1 MTQQV
6 SLSGS
11 EVDSGRL
18 PWFAPSLRAPKRS
31 LSGFRGRL
39 KPYLLALVC
48 VALSTLVALLIDPF
62 SSLEDEAMIY
72 LLGDI
77 VAALRFDTKVS
88 IFTAIGSVVAC
99 DFLFVQPRMT
109 FAWTDTR
116 KSLTFLA
123 MIVVAV
129 VVSGLS
135 ARLRQQEKVARHAAA
150 ATRELYELNLDLANH
165 GEPQQ
170 LAQATRRRL
179 ERVTGADVSIALR
192 GAEAELL
199 LTPPPAPGSEQGLL
213 VAAFARELGA
223 ALERAQLAGA
233 AQRAE
238 LEAETERMRS
248 SLLSVVSHDLKTPL
262 AGIVASG
269 SMLLEHEGTLDAKA
283 SRVLMATLV
292 RECERLARL
301 LQNLL
306 SMSRLESS
314 KLELRRSP
322 ELVEDIVASALERLS
337 SVLAPRRVELDLP
350 MDLPCIFVEPALL
363 EQVLLNLLENAVR
376 YTPPGSR
383 IELSARAA
391 GGMVQL
397 EVADSGPGIHE
408 RERER
413 VFHEFFRGSRAK
425 KGDGGIGLGLPICRA
440 IVRAHGGQISIR
452 DRVGGG
458 TVVALSVPAQPLVMS
473 CSTKSL
479 EVSA

>member
-6 SLSGS
+6 SLSGAEVES
-11 EVDSGRL
+11 ERL
-18 PWFAPSLRAPKRS
+18 PWFAPSLRAPERS
-31 LSGFRGRL
+31 LSSWRGRL
-39 KPYLLALVC
+39 KPYVLALSC
-48 VALSTLVALLIDPF
+48 VALSTLVALLVDPF

-77 VAALRFDTKVS
+77 LAALRFDTKVS

-116 KSLTFLA
+116 KALTFLA

-150 ATRELYELNLDLANH
+150 ATRELYELNLELAAH
-165 GEPQQ
+165 GEPEQ
-170 LAQATRRRL
+170 LARVTATRL
-179 ERVTGADVSIALR
+179 ERVTGADVTVLLQ
-192 GAEAELL
+192 GAETRLL
-199 LTPPPAPGSEQGLL
+199 LSPSPVSGSEQALL
-213 VAAFARELGA
+213 VAAFERELGT
-223 ALERAQLAGA
+223 ALERTQLAGA
-233 AQRAE
+233 ARRAE

-269 SMLLEHEGTLDAKA
+269 SMLLEHEGTRDEKA

-314 KLELRRSP
+314 KLELRKSP
-322 ELVEDIVASALERLS
+322 ELVEDIVASALQRLNGA
-337 SVLAPRRVELDLP
+337 LAQRHVELDLP
-350 MDLPCIFVEPALL
+350 ADLPCIYVEPALM
-363 EQVLLNLLENAVR
+363 EQVLLNLLENALR
-376 YTPPGSR
+376 YTPPGAS
-383 IELSARAA
+383 IGLSGRAES
-391 GGMVQL
+391 GMVRL
-397 EVADSGPGIHE
+397 AVSDSGPGIHE

-413 VFHEFFRGSRAK
+413 VFQEFFRGARAK
-425 KGDGGIGLGLPICRA
+425 KGDGGMGLGLPICRA
-440 IVRAHGGQISIR
+440 IVRAHGGQIAIR
-452 DRVGGG
+452 ERAGGG
-458 TVVALSVPAQPLVMS
+458 TVVEFSLPAQPLVMS
-473 CSTKSL
+473 WSSASV
-479 EVSA
+479 EVSV

>member
-1 MTQQV
+1 
-6 SLSGS
+6 
-11 EVDSGRL
+11 
-18 PWFAPSLRAPKRS
+18 
-31 LSGFRGRL
+31 
-39 KPYLLALVC
+39 
-48 VALSTLVALLIDPF
+48 
-62 SSLEDEAMIY
+62 
-72 LLGDI
+72 
-77 VAALRFDTKVS
+77 
-88 IFTAIGSVVAC
+88 
-99 DFLFVQPRMT
+99 
-109 FAWTDTR
+109 
-116 KSLTFLA
+116 
-123 MIVVAV
+123 
-129 VVSGLS
+129 
-135 ARLRQQEKVARHAAA
+135 VARHAAA
-150 ATRELYELNLDLANH
+150 ATRELYELNLDLASLN
-165 GEPQQ
+165 EPQQ
-170 LAQATRRRL
+170 IAQLTRRRL
-179 ERVTGADVSIALR
+179 ERVTGAEVTIALHR
-192 GAEAELL
+192 AGPA
-199 LTPPPAPGSEQGLL
+199 LTLSPPAAAGSEQSLL
-213 VAAFARELGA
+213 LAAFTRELA
-223 ALERAQLAGA
+223 TALERARLAGA

-322 ELVEDIVASALERLS
+322 ELVEDIVASALERLGGA
-337 SVLAPRRVELDLP
+337 LAERQVTLDFP
-350 MDLPCIFVEPALL
+350 ADLPCIFVEAALV

-391 GGMVQL
+391 SGAVQL
-397 EVADSGPGIHE
+397 EVSDRGPGIHQ

-413 VFHEFFRGSRAK
+413 VFEEFFRGSRAK

-440 IVRAHGGQISIR
+440 VVRAHGGQISIR

-458 TVVALSVPAQPLVMS
+458 TVVELSLPARPLAPTWS
-473 CSTKSL
+473 AQNL
-479 EVSA
+479 EVGT